1 MSSLLINEQPKKFL
15 RIKKVSNPYKIRI
28 INNPNI
34 ENYKNIEKN
43 IPKKI
48 KFYKKVLVK
57 PFTSRNKDNFNKSN
71 NIGSINKNNDNSKQE
86 RHSLNDKMYLTKN
99 DDLIK
104 SQNKANIDNNYL
116 KNVITKIPRR
126 KCKNIFININ
136 DEYNYIKNNENCFN
150 FNLSKSINDNNKER
164 YKNKTENVREK
175 RNNYQRKKGNEIREI
190 FIDKNNIFINNDL
203 NLNFSKDKE
212 KNLNINYI
220 NSISNDI
227 YKNNNSPLSN
237 SMHDHF
243 NISYSTIGLSNIEN
257 KQTIK
262 KYTKKAILL
271 DDKDYTINN
280 NKSNNIINPTY
291 NYIYPLTEINPY
303 SKFDEIERS
312 SLKNNVIREKEQF
325 NTIKNTQRIISLID
339 KRKQKLL
346 NDNYMKYIKLI
357 QKQQEKYKEYEQFLK
372 KELKRNK
379 NSQKNLELIK
389 ENYISTM
396 KNSFTCKHFENFP
409 SGTKT
414 LSSKNINKQ
423 SYKNKFIKNKLFSLN
438 NLNNKIQLGK
448 DNLNQISGNRSM
460 ARNIIER
467 EIQIKENILK
477 RKTKNK
483 ISKKTNKITNKINIT
498 NPNPNIFRN
507 NKSNIYHLNIT
518 LKPIINTDRSLNYE
532 IKNYSF
538 ENKVFKNTKNKLLY
552 NYSDNVCTKAFKRD
566 NGKNKIMLRINNT
579 GKNIILKKLV
589 NKAKNEIARKSKI
602 KSIKINKDL
611 KEFFKSISL
620 QKFKIVNRYYYESN
634 NLKDT
639 NNKKKELTKR
649 LLKI

>member
-15 RIKKVSNPYKIRI
+15 TIQKGTNAYKIRI

-34 ENYKNIEKN
+34 ENYQNIKKN

-57 PFTSRNKDNFNKSN
+57 SFTSRNKDNFNKSK
-71 NIGSINKNNDNSKQE
+71 NIKNINKNNENSKLE
-86 RHSLNDKMYLTKN
+86 RHSLNNKMYLTKN
-99 DDLIK
+99 DDLIN
-104 SQNKANIDNNYL
+104 SQNKANIDDNYL
-116 KNVITKIPRR
+116 KNIITKIPRR

-136 DEYNYIKNNENCFN
+136 DKYNYTRNNENCFN

-164 YKNKTENVREK
+164 YKNKTENISEK

-190 FIDKNNIFINNDL
+190 FIDKNNLIINNDL
-203 NLNFSKDKE
+203 NSNSSKDKE

-227 YKNNNSPLSN
+227 YKKINSPLSN
-237 SMHDHF
+237 STHDHF
-243 NISYSTIGLSNIEN
+243 NISNSIIELTNNEN

-271 DDKDYTINN
+271 NNKDYNISN
-280 NKSNNIINPTY
+280 NKLNNRINPTY

-325 NTIKNTQRIISLID
+325 NTIKNTQRIISLIE
-339 KRKQKLL
+339 KQKQKLL

-357 QKQQEKYKEYEQFLK
+357 QKQQEKYKEYEQYLK

-379 NSQKNLELIK
+379 NSQKKLELIK
-389 ENYISTM
+389 ENYLSTM
-396 KNSFTCKHFENFP
+396 QNSFTCKHFEIVP

-414 LSSKNINKQ
+414 LSTKNIKRQ
-423 SYKNKFIKNKLFSLN
+423 SYKNKFINNKLFSLN
-438 NLNNKIQLGK
+438 NLSNKIQLGK
-448 DNLNQISGNRSM
+448 NNLNQISGNRSM
-460 ARNIIER
+460 TRNIIER

-477 RKTKNK
+477 QKNKNK
-483 ISKKTNKITNKINIT
+483 ISGKTNGVTNKINIT
-498 NPNPNIFRN
+498 NPNIFKN

-518 LKPIINTDRSLNYE
+518 LKPIINTDRSFNYE
-532 IKNYSF
+532 IKNYSID
-538 ENKVFKNTKNKLLY
+538 NKVFKNPRHKLLY
-552 NYSDNVCTKAFKRD
+552 NYSDNVCTKALKRD
-566 NGKNKIMLRINNT
+566 NVKNKIMLRINNT
-579 GKNIILKKLV
+579 RKNIILKKLV
-589 NKAKNEIARKSKI
+589 NEAKNEIVKKSKI
-602 KSIKINKDL
+602 KSIKINKNL
-611 KEFFKSISL
+611 KEFFKSIFYKNS
-620 QKFKIVNRYYYESN
+620 KS
-634 NLKDT
+634 
-639 NNKKKELTKR
+639 
-649 LLKI
+649 